1 MLDLPLQGAQC
12 HDSIPGQEIRSLM
25 PCSEE
30 KKKERE
36 RAAKA
41 IRNIKGKI
49 PESREPF
56 RSNLRMHSVWETSV
70 ILGHK
75 PVAEI

>member
-1 MLDLPLQGAQC
+1 MLDPPLQGAQC

-30 KKKERE
+30 KEK

-41 IRNIKGKI
+41 IRNIRGKI

-56 RSNLRMHSVWETSV
+56 RSNLRMHRVWETFV

>member
-1 MLDLPLQGAQC
+1 M
-12 HDSIPGQEIRSLM
+12 RK
-25 PCSEE
+25 